1 MNKLLVFDLDGTL
14 IDSVGGIANSVNLLR
29 KDFGFAPLDEKLIT
43 TFVGDGAKKLL
54 ERSFKNEVLPVSI
67 DEAVKRMIVH
77 YAADPLHNTTLYC
90 GVADTLH
97 HLRDAGYLL
106 TVVSN
111 KPQEV
116 SEKILAG
123 LGILPLLTENIGGG
137 SGFPLKPAPD
147 ALLHLLT
154 KYHASPE
161 NSFVI
166 GDNHTDINAAAN
178 AEMRSVFCRFGIGN
192 KGETVPDFEVD
203 SFSELTA
210 ILLPE

>member
-1 MNKLLVFDLDGTL
+1 MNKLLIFDLDGTL

-29 KDFGFAPLDEKLIT
+29 KDFGLPPLDEKLIT

-54 ERSFKNEVLPVSI
+54 ERSFRNEVLPVSI

-97 HLRDAGYLL
+97 HLHDAGYLL

-147 ALLHLLT
+147 ALLHLLA

-203 SFSELTA
+203 TFSELTA